1 MDGAEKKRPAK
12 KREKTWR
19 KKGKSEG
26 KKNMAKGKRIINK
39 NICMGKYFVIRPAN
53 SCPPI

>member
-19 KKGKSEG
+19 KKGERHGEK
-26 KKNMAKGKRIINK
+26 KGKAKEKRIWRGEK
-39 NICMGKYFVIRPAN
+39 GL
-53 SCPPI
+53 